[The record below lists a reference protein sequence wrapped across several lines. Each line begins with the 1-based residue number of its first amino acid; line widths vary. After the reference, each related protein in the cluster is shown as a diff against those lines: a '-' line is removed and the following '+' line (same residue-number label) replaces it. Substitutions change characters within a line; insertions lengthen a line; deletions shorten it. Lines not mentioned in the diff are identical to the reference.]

1 MEVRPVWKWKIN
13 RRSGGWDGSPKWVSQ
28 IQIEGE
34 REREAHEAGRVK
46 SEGTML
52 IALTGTQ
59 LASVP

>member
-34 REREAHEAGRVK
+34 RERGREK
-46 SEGTML
+46 
-52 IALTGTQ
+52 LTRQ
-59 LASVP
+59 VV